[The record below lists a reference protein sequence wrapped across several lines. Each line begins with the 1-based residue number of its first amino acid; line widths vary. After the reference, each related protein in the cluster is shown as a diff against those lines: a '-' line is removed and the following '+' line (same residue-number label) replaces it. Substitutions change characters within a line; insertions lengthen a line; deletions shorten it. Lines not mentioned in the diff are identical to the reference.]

1 MLVKVVSMLVTKAS
15 GEQEEFSPEKLRQT
29 CLRAGA
35 PGWLADKV
43 VAEVGRKIFEGI
55 STKQILSIA
64 LSILDREMPHIAA
77 KYDLKGAIMRLGP
90 AGYDFE
96 NLIGELLR
104 EYGYKTKV
112 HNFVRGYCI
121 GHEVDVI
128 AEKPVDGIKEVG
140 MIECKYH
147 NASGIFSGVKDVLY
161 TYARFEDLQQGA
173 KLSGIKFTRCWLVSN
188 TKFSQDV
195 LQYAMCKDIVLV
207 GWKHPEMN
215 SNGIPSLKKML
226 DEKKLYPITALR
238 SIDRVSQAKLA
249 SAGMMFCKDLLRTK
263 MEKLEQTGLG
273 KRKLKELIKEA
284 EALCGG

>member
-1 MLVKVVSMLVTKAS
+1 MLVTKAS

-35 PGWLADKV
+35 TERLADKV
-43 VAEVGRKIFEGI
+43 VAEVGKKMFEGI
-55 STKQILSIA
+55 STKQILNIA
-64 LSILDREMPHIAA
+64 LFILDREMPHVAA

-90 AGYDFE
+90 AGYEFE

-112 HNFVRGYCI
+112 HSFVRGYCI

-128 AEKPVDGIKEVG
+128 AEKAAGGARETG

-161 TYARFEDLQQGA
+161 TYARFEDLQQGV

-188 TKFSQDV
+188 TKFSSDV
-195 LQYAMCKDIVLV
+195 IKYANCRKIILI
-207 GWKHPEMN
+207 GWKYPDKTDSRDKN
-215 SNGIPSLKKML
+215 IVPSLKKML
-226 DEKKLYPITALR
+226 DEKKLYPITILR
-238 SIDRVSQAKLA
+238 TIDRDSQEKLA
-249 SAGMMFCKDLLRTK
+249 AAGLMFCKDLIRNR
-263 MEKLEQTGLG
+263 MEKLEQTGINR
-273 KRKLKELIKEA
+273 RKLKELIKEA
-284 EALCGG
+284 EVLCG